1 MYLYP
6 RQTTEEANKYNLYLL
21 LQHNFH
27 SPKYETSSACQGLCR
42 LQSSSRNKTERDSL
56 ITKHSRAAKAGIR
69 EIITAKGDESSG
81 GGVGGAQT
89 VKDKPQSL
97 MEFTTRSEVDRQA
110 KTC

>member
-6 RQTTEEANKYNLYLL
+6 KQTTEEENKYNPYLL

-69 EIITAKGDESSG
+69 EIITAKGDEFSG
-81 GGVGGAQT
+81 GGGGGTDCERKAP
-89 VKDKPQSL
+89 KPDGVH
-97 MEFTTRSEVDRQA
+97 RRVRCGQA
-110 KTC
+110 S

>member
-6 RQTTEEANKYNLYLL
+6 KQTTEEGNKYNPYLL

-56 ITKHSRAAKAGIR
+56 ITKHRRAAKAGIR

-81 GGVGGAQT
+81 GGGT
-89 VKDKPQSL
+89 DR
-97 MEFTTRSEVDRQA
+97 ERQA
-110 KTC
+110 PKPDGVHRRVRGGQAS